1 MDKRIDGTFVNQELV
16 IEEINHLIKEEGYAP
31 EQLLVLTRKA
41 KNDFIT
47 TETGVQ
53 VILTGEDHDDDSLW
67 DKIVNFFTV
76 DMDEE
81 EEEKIFESYGIDE
94 DTYERFEDALEDGEL
109 LLLIDDAAP
118 VNDEHADF
126 LVRDGIIPDE
136 HADEKKAKATQ
147 PDWAAEDDTAKGD
160 MPPHA
165 IEAEKESQAVAA
177 GVMESRAD
185 VKETVLPEEAE
196 PVTHGEMN
204 EMVVREEYEV
214 AEIHKVKTTSV
225 SGKIEKQPD
234 LKDIV
239 TDQPIE
245 AEAVAGDPTMA
256 EDNHEMADMQF
267 DKEDSLPELEEAE
280 EQYSKDPFGGDTV
293 VAEEGE
299 DADDIPP
306 VYENPDKKRPAL

>member
-16 IEEINHLIKEEGYAP
+16 IDEINHLIKEEGYAP

-53 VILTGEDHDDDSLW
+53 VVLTGEDHDNDSLW

-94 DTYERFEDALEDGEL
+94 DTYERFEDAMENGEL

-118 VNDEHADF
+118 VNEEHADF
-126 LVRDGIIPDE
+126 LVRDGILPDE
-136 HADEKKAKATQ
+136 HAGDKQAKATE
-147 PDWAAEDDTAKGD
+147 PDWAAADVTAKGD
-160 MPPHA
+160 MPQHA

-177 GVMESRAD
+177 GMTESGAD
-185 VKETVLPEEAE
+185 LKEAVLPEEAKPIVHE
-196 PVTHGEMN
+196 EMN

-214 AEIHKVKTTSV
+214 AEIPKEKTAAV
-225 SGKIEKQPD
+225 SGDVEKQPD

-239 TDQPIE
+239 TDQPIKT
-245 AEAVAGDPTMA
+245 EAVAGDPTMA

-267 DKEDSLPELEEAE
+267 DAEDSLPELEESE

-293 VAEEGE
+293 AAEEGE

>member
-53 VILTGEDHDDDSLW
+53 VVLTGEDHDDDSLW

-94 DTYERFEDALEDGEL
+94 DTYERFEDAMENGEL

-118 VNDEHADF
+118 VNEEHADF
-126 LVRDGIIPDE
+126 LVRDGILPDE
-136 HADEKKAKATQ
+136 HAEEKKAMATQ
-147 PDWAAEDDTAKGD
+147 PDWAADDTAKGD
-160 MPPHA
+160 MPTHA

-177 GVMESRAD
+177 GMTESQAD
-185 VKETVLPEEAE
+185 MKEAE
-196 PVTHGEMN
+196 PVAHEEMN

-214 AEIHKVKTTSV
+214 AEIPKEKTATV
-225 SGKIEKQPD
+225 SGESEKQPD

-239 TDQPIE
+239 TDQPIKT
-245 AEAVAGDPTMA
+245 AAVAGDPTMA

-267 DKEDSLPELEEAE
+267 DKEESLPELDETDG
-280 EQYSKDPFGGDTV
+280 QYSKDPFGGETV
-293 VAEEGE
+293 AAEEGE

>member
-1 MDKRIDGTFVNQELV
+1 MDKKIDGTFVNQELV

-53 VILTGEDHDDDSLW
+53 VVLTGEDHDDDSLW

-126 LVRDGIIPDE
+126 LVRDGILPDK
-136 HADEKKAKATQ
+136 HAEEKKAKATQ
-147 PDWAAEDDTAKGD
+147 PDWAADDDTDKGD

-165 IEAEKESQAVAA
+165 IEAEKSSEVIAAGLTESQA
-177 GVMESRAD
+177 D
-185 VKETVLPEEAE
+185 LKEAVLPEGAQPIAHE
-196 PVTHGEMN
+196 EMN

-214 AEIHKVKTTSV
+214 AEIPKGKAAVVSREVEKT
-225 SGKIEKQPD
+225 PD
-234 LKDIV
+234 LKDDV

-245 AEAVAGDPTMA
+245 AEAAAVDPTMA

-267 DKEDSLPELEEAE
+267 DKEESLPELEEAE

-306 VYENPDKKRPAL
+306 VYENPSKKRPAL